1 MSAISALL
9 AAASLILEERQE
21 LIYSIPIWHCHL
33 YSSATANGHSSF
45 QPDTFCTPHTS
56 VIKLT
61 LESRYVSSWRK
72 KLKKTVLSVLLLC
85 VLTLSQWDAKYL
97 ERASIRKYSTG
108 PKASNHDDQWKCEK
122 CTKLLQNRLVVPTN
136 SQLPGPTISTPQ
148 PLPVAF
154 WNKFKIYQWNADGIC
169 PKFIE
174 LCDQLINSNIDILP
188 VQESKLQK
196 TDKTSLI

>member
-9 AAASLILEERQE
+9 AAASSILEERQE
-21 LIYSIPIWHCHL
+21 LLL
-33 YSSATANGHSSF
+33 YSNLALPFIFFSSSKWAF
-45 QPDTFCTPHTS
+45 IISTWYLLHPHTS

-61 LESRYVSSWRK
+61 LESRHVSSWRK

-108 PKASNHDDQWKCEK
+108 PNASNHDDQWKCD
-122 CTKLLQNRLVVPTN
+122 

>member
-72 KLKKTVLSVLLLC
+72 KLKKT
-85 VLTLSQWDAKYL
+85 AKCFAAL
-97 ERASIRKYSTG
+97 RSNTVPVRRKISRKGFHQKCSTS

-122 CTKLLQNRLVVPTN
+122 CTKLQQNRLVAPTN
-136 SQLPGPTISTPQ
+136 CQLPGPTISTPSQ

-154 WNKFKIYQWNADGIC
+154 WNKFKIYQGNADGIC

-174 LCDQLINSNIDILP
+174 LRDQLINSNIDILP

-196 TDKTSLI
+196 TDKTSFI

>member
-9 AAASLILEERQE
+9 AAASSILEERQE
-21 LIYSIPIWHCHL
+21 LLL
-33 YSSATANGHSSF
+33 YSNLALPFIFFSSSKWAF
-45 QPDTFCTPHTS
+45 IISTWYLLHPHTS

-61 LESRYVSSWRK
+61 LESRHVSSWCK

-108 PKASNHDDQWKCEK
+108 PKASNHDDQWKYEK

-196 TDKTSLI
+196 TEKTSLI